1 MATSLSPQ
9 AAWLVGLMSML
20 AVLLYYSR
28 SYGLRGAFLLAL
40 VWGKI
45 LAGVFYVLHI
55 DMPVFT
61 VYRYYRGY
69 GYYPVFTVT
78 ANMLVF
84 LSFLVTALLTLAW
97 PQLERELGI
106 RGLDLLGRTGKKRK
120 P

>member
-1 MATSLSPQ
+1 MATSLTPQ
-9 AAWLVGLMSML
+9 AAWLIGLLSML

-28 SYGLRGAFLLAL
+28 NYGLRGAFLLAL

-45 LAGVFYVLHI
+45 LAGVFYILHI
-55 DMPVFT
+55 DIPVFT
-61 VYRYYRGY
+61 VYRYYKGY

-106 RGLDLLGRTGKKRK
+106 RGIDFLGQAKRRR
-120 P
+120 

>member
-1 MATSLSPQ
+1 VATSLSPQ
-9 AAWLVGLMSML
+9 AAWLVGLISML

-45 LAGVFYVLHI
+45 LAGVFYILHI
-55 DMPVFT
+55 DIPVFT
-61 VYRYYRGY
+61 VYRYYEGY
-69 GYYPVFTVT
+69 GYYPVFTIT

-97 PQLERELGI
+97 PQLEKELGI
-106 RGLDLLGRTGKKRK
+106 RGLDLLGQAKKRR
-120 P
+120 

>member
-9 AAWLVGLMSML
+9 AAWLVGLISML
-20 AVLLYYSR
+20 TVLLYFSR

-97 PQLERELGI
+97 PELEQELGI
-106 RGLDLLGRTGKKRK
+106 RGLDLLGQAKRRR
-120 P
+120 